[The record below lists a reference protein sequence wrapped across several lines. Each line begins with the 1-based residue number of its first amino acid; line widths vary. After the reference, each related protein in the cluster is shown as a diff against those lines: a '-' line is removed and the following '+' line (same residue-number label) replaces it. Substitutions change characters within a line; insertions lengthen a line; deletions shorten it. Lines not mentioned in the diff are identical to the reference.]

1 MQLTFLEISH
11 EDAGLHHGLVEDL
24 GAKVGGIVAHLLLE
38 MAIEKEAG
46 EIDEL
51 ETDFLELGLEG
62 FVVGGE
68 EFVAHEVVFRLK
80 IDDLTG
86 SGRKGE
92 MMEDEFL
99 KHSTEFFSD
108 AKISKKNE
116 KRGAGG
122 EVSGFMGGKSKK
134 QK

>member
-1 MQLTFLEISH
+1 MHLTFLEIAH

-24 GAKVGGIVAHLLLE
+24 GAQVGGIVAHLLLE

-46 EIDEL
+46 EVDEFK
-51 ETDFLELGLEG
+51 TDFLKLRLEG

-68 EFVAHEVVFRLK
+68 EPIALIIVFWLK

-99 KHSTEFFSD
+99 KHSTGFFSD

-116 KRGAGG
+116 RREPEARFQ
-122 EVSGFMGGKSKK
+122 VSRKEK
-134 QK
+134 

>member
-1 MQLTFLEISH
+1 MSRACILWVLEVAS
-11 EDAGLHHGLVEDL
+11 EETGLHLGLVEDL
-24 GAKVGGIVAHLLLE
+24 GAQVGGIVAHLLLE

-46 EIDEL
+46 EVDEL
-51 ETDFLELGLEG
+51 KTDFLKLGLEG

-92 MMEDEFL
+92 MMEDEL
-99 KHSTEFFSD
+99 K
-108 AKISKKNE
+108 
-116 KRGAGG
+116 
-122 EVSGFMGGKSKK
+122 
-134 QK
+134 